1 MGKLNTNGNAY
12 TIIYASIMVIIVAFL
27 LAFVAS
33 ALKPTQDD
41 NVANDKRSQILA
53 ALRIE
58 KGSDYDVQAKYTE
71 MVKADP
77 VYDDKAAVKAEE
89 GGFKVENKN
98 LAKDNRPLYVAQTP
112 DGTKYVI
119 PMTGAGLWGGIWGYV
134 ALDEDCETVYGTYFS
149 HESETAGLGA
159 RITETE
165 FQSKFQGKK
174 LFAGDDKSKV
184 ALSVVKKGKEGDI
197 SADNYVNG
205 ITGATLTSDG
215 VNNMIQKCLNDY
227 QDILESLKK

>member
-12 TIIYASIMVIIVAFL
+12 TIIYASVMVIIVAFL

-58 KGSDYDVQAKYTE
+58 KGSDYNVQEKYAE
-71 MVKADP
+71 LVKADP
-77 VYDDKAAVKAEE
+77 VYGEKASDKQDK
-89 GGFKVENKN
+89 GGFEVQNKD
-98 LAKDNRPLYVAQTP
+98 LSKSKRPLYVAETP

-134 ALDEDCETVYGTYFS
+134 ALDDDCETVYGTYFS

-159 RITETE
+159 RITESE
-165 FQSKFQGKK
+165 FQNTFQGKK
-174 LFAGDDKSKV
+174 LYAGDDKSKV
-184 ALSVVKKGKEGDI
+184 ALSVVKKGKEGDL
-197 SADNYVNG
+197 STDNYVNG

-215 VNNMIQKCLNDY
+215 VNNMIQQSLSAY
-227 QDILESLKK
+227 SDILESLKK